1 MAELEFEH
9 RQSVS
14 RTCSIYTILPPTVI
28 SCIYYNT
35 FQLHVYI
42 QPSQRHWL
50 WENHASICSSMPST
64 QKALKRSLSEGL
76 KETAPS
82 HCAPPVQPLL
92 TSGLHHWSSPL
103 TGLPSSTFYYLFPSH
118 SNQQYLSKAHLWLCS
133 SLLKNLEELNTF
145 YRIKSPTLL
154 ACHAMPF
161 MT

>member
-82 HCAPPVQPLL
+82 HGAPPVQPLL
-92 TSGLHHWSSPL
+92 TSGLHYWSSPWPDSPPPL
-103 TGLPSSTFYYLFPSH
+103 STTSFLHIPTNSIFLKHVYDYVVHYLKTFKTST
-118 SNQQYLSKAHLWLCS
+118 LS
-133 SLLKNLEELNTF
+133 
-145 YRIKSPTLL
+145 IG
-154 ACHAMPF
+154 
-161 MT
+161 